1 MRVPEILRAGLSH
14 LPPPLRQCS
23 DSDARP
29 TQEAEIMQARMKNP
43 AYVLPGAMKG
53 IGTLFHAI
61 GESGL
66 AQDVAEIVG
75 LRASQINGCGA
86 CVHGHVANLRKAG
99 VSEERIT
106 AVAAWRHAPF
116 FSDAERAALKL
127 AEAMTR
133 LSDFSGESVPDAL
146 WDEVAD
152 HFDEKELSAL
162 ILTVAVTN
170 MFNRIN
176 TTIQEPAGTTWG

>member
-1 MRVPEILRAGLSH
+1 
-14 LPPPLRQCS
+14 
-23 DSDARP
+23 
-29 TQEAEIMQARMKNP
+29 MQARMTNP

-53 IGTLFHAI
+53 IGGIFQAI
-61 GESGL
+61 GGSGL
-66 AQDVAEIVG
+66 GQELAEIVG

-86 CVHGHVANLRKAG
+86 CVHGHTANLRKAG
-99 VSEERIT
+99 ASEERIS

-127 AEAMTR
+127 TEAVTR
-133 LSDFSGESVPDAL
+133 LADLSQESVPDAL

-152 HFDEKELSAL
+152 HFDEKELSGL
-162 ILTVAVTN
+162 ILTVSLTN

-176 TTIQEPAGTTWG
+176 TTIQEPVGTTWG

>member
-1 MRVPEILRAGLSH
+1 
-14 LPPPLRQCS
+14 
-23 DSDARP
+23 
-29 TQEAEIMQARMKNP
+29 MQARMTNP

-53 IGTLFHAI
+53 IGSIFQAI
-61 GESGL
+61 GEGGL
-66 AQDVAEIVG
+66 HQELAEIVG

-86 CVHGHVANLRKAG
+86 CVHGHTVNLRKAG

-106 AVAAWRHAPF
+106 AVVAWRHAPF
-116 FSDAERAALKL
+116 YSDAERAALKL
-127 AEAMTR
+127 TEAITR
-133 LSDFSGESVPDAL
+133 LADLSEESVPDAL

-162 ILTVAVTN
+162 ILTVSLTN

-176 TTIQEPAGTTWG
+176 TTIQEPVGTTWG